1 MIMEFLLPS
10 WWEVQVA
17 VVAASF
23 VILCCWFFNLS
34 EDEVVDYR
42 PPVGGSGIVSSDV
55 INEKVDDDPAC
66 RDSVSTVYYICARA
80 HTLHNIFLSLFQ
92 NYV

>member
-66 RDSVSTVYYICARA
+66 RDSLCTYFVDGTVKRR
-80 HTLHNIFLSLFQ
+80 SS
-92 NYV
+92 NYFCLCNQG